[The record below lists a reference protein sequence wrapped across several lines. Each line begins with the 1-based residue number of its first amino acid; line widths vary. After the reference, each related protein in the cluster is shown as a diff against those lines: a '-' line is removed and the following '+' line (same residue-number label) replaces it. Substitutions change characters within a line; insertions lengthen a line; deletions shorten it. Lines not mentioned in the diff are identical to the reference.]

1 MLRSRKTL
9 ATVIGLA
16 AAALATT
23 AGPAAAADDARGKQ
37 LEAGI
42 EAYQR
47 AYPKLSLEAAQLAA
61 RQQEDRKELYGAL
74 SKGGPETFGGA
85 TFDPSSGVLRVF
97 ATDREVAAFAAET
110 GKQLGLNVETSI
122 VERSFA
128 DLERQAAAVRARK
141 DTLGSYARAYGGI
154 EVQNNRFVVAVS
166 PAQRLLVE
174 AAASEAGVTLID
186 RRTPKT
192 EYDAGCTS
200 RSACDWTIRAGEM
213 IWNPS
218 AGNNNCSVGF
228 TARNSANQR
237 YTYTAG
243 HCSSG
248 ATLWGTGLQ
257 SIGTLSSARNSGP
270 VDASII
276 PVTNP
281 WFAFDYGAEI
291 YNEFFPG
298 RTVAV
303 NAVAPTLSYIWS
315 GDLVC
320 LAANFTSANGPNFC
334 GVVGTNSDPSLRGMV
349 RVDGLDACPG
359 DSGGGW
365 YWLTPSGRRIAY
377 GIHSRSDIG
386 CHGSGGGSHS
396 WFSALPT
403 VKSTYTPSLNVE
415 YRP

>member
-1 MLRSRKTL
+1 MLRSHKTL
-9 ATVIGLA
+9 ATVVGLA

-47 AYPKLSLEAAQLAA
+47 AYPKISLENAQLAA
-61 RQQEDRKELYGAL
+61 KQQDERKELYGAL
-74 SKGGPETFGGA
+74 SKGGEQTFGGA
-85 TFDPSSGVLRVF
+85 SFDPVSGVLKVF
-97 ATDREVAAFAAET
+97 ATDREIAAVAGET
-110 GKQLGLNVETSI
+110 GKQLGLNVETGI

-128 DLERQAAAVRARK
+128 DLERQAKEVRARK
-141 DTLGSYARAYGGI
+141 DRLGQIARASSGI
-154 EVQNNRFVVAVS
+154 EVENNRYVVAVT
-166 PAQRLLVE
+166 PAQRLEVE
-174 AAASEAGVTLID
+174 GIAKEAGVELVD
-186 RRTPKT
+186 LRRTRT
-192 EYDAGCTS
+192 QYDAGCTS
-200 RSACDWTIRAGEM
+200 RSACDWTIRAGAM

-228 TARNSANQR
+228 TARNSANAR
-237 YTYTAG
+237 FTYTAG

-248 ATLWGTGLQ
+248 ATLWGTGGQ

-281 WFAFDYGAEI
+281 WFKFDSGGEI
-291 YNEFFPG
+291 YNEFFPN
-298 RTVAV
+298 RSVAV
-303 NAVAPTLSYIWS
+303 NSVAPTLSYIWS

-320 LAANFTSANGPNFC
+320 LAANFTSPNGPNFC
-334 GVVGTNSDPSLRGMV
+334 GVVGTNSDSSVRGMV

-365 YWLTPSGRRIAY
+365 YWLTSTGRRIAY
-377 GIHSRSDIG
+377 GIHSRSDTG
-386 CHGSGGGSHS
+386 CHGSASGSHS

-403 VKSTYTPSLNVE
+403 VKGTFTPTLNVE
-415 YRP
+415 TR